1 MCVEEKELIYH
12 IDKKTCDEQPA
23 ENFNDLREF
32 TGNILN
38 QLRDK
43 RIKKVFQLRY
53 FSDSKKTTWNNIA
66 KNLNISIQTAIN
78 LHDKGVAVLNKKIS
92 SKEFRDFV

>member
-1 MCVEEKELIYH
+1 VCVEEKELVYH
-12 IDKKTCDEQPA
+12 IDKKTCEEQPV
-23 ENFNDLREF
+23 ENLEDLKEF
-32 TGNILN
+32 TGNILS
-38 QLRDK
+38 QLKDK
-43 RIKKVFQLRY
+43 RIKKIFQLRY

-78 LHDKGVAVLNKKIS
+78 LHDKGVAVLNKKIR